1 MMVAMILYEL
11 MLEDY
16 LLQDA
21 PDVVAGAGDPAEWR
35 PGMEPVRT
43 VEDLEKRGFDVEEGI
58 AMCAGDEE
66 IYLEVLDAALE
77 EGREKLP
84 LIRECCEQKDY
95 ERYCIE
101 MHGLKN
107 AMKSIGANQ
116 LSEAAREQEFA
127 VKENNL
133 KLVDEKLD
141 DILEQYRSIIDTLE
155 ELMAHV
161 SRE

>member
-1 MMVAMILYEL
+1 
-11 MLEDY
+11 
-16 LLQDA
+16 
-21 PDVVAGAGDPAEWR
+21 
-35 PGMEPVRT
+35 MEPVRS
-43 VEDLEKRGFDVEEGI
+43 VSDLEKRGFDVEEGI
-58 AMCAGDEE
+58 SICAGDEE

-77 EGREKLP
+77 EGKEKLP
-84 LIRECCEQKDY
+84 LIRECYERKDF

-116 LSEAAREQEFA
+116 LSETAKEQEFA

-133 KLVDEKLD
+133 QVVDEKVD
-141 DILEQYRSIIDTLE
+141 EILAQYQNVIDALE

-161 SRE
+161 NRA

>member
-1 MMVAMILYEL
+1 
-11 MLEDY
+11 
-16 LLQDA
+16 
-21 PDVVAGAGDPAEWR
+21 
-35 PGMEPVRT
+35 MEPVRS
-43 VEDLEKRGFDVEEGI
+43 VSDLEKRGFDVEEGI
-58 AMCAGDEE
+58 SICAGDEE

-84 LIRECCEQKDY
+84 LIRECYERKDF

-116 LSEAAREQEFA
+116 LSETAKEQEFA

-133 KLVDEKLD
+133 QVVDEKVD
-141 DILEQYRSIIDTLE
+141 EILAQYQNVIDALE

-161 SRE
+161 NRA